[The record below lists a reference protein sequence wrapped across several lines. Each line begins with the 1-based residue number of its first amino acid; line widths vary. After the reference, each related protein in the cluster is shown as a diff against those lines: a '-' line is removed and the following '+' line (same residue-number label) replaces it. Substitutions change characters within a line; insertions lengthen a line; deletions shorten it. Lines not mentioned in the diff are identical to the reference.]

1 MLKQYVTLLT
11 FCITLCSCATQK
23 KYIAQLN
30 NDINKSYSEIINQ
43 YGNPSTTKR
52 LKNGDM
58 IITYVNVNT
67 ELLPDPNYF
76 PNNND
81 FLTEDE
87 EFYPFTYGGNEIP
100 VGNFMGEEITNYCQ
114 TKFYLTNNHVTSWS
128 LKGNSC
134 VAL

>member
-1 MLKQYVTLLT
+1 MLKQALRLLIL
-11 FCITLCSCATQK
+11 CITLCSCATEQ
-23 KYIAQLN
+23 KYIAKLN
-30 NDINKSYSEIINQ
+30 QDINKSYFEIINQ

-52 LKNGDM
+52 LSNGDM

-67 ELLPDPNYF
+67 SLLPDPDYF

-81 FLTEDE
+81 YLTEDE
-87 EFYPFTYGGNEIP
+87 EFYPFTYGGNAIP
-100 VGNFMGEEITNYCQ
+100 IGNFMGEEIVNYCE
-114 TKFYLTNNHVTSWS
+114 TKFYLKNNLVTSWS